1 MNQQLFALHQYCR
14 RGNFSK
20 FISSFCEE
28 MSILKYVQCWL
39 IVIPYFILWL
49 SSFLAVMLWV
59 SHKICFILYY
69 INWQWKYAFFHII
82 EQNTIFKRGF
92 FFSHGGLTTYVAV
105 AKCYKIPTIKCRL
118 RSATIHI
125 NVLLWHL
132 YRHFIFL
139 SIDKK
144 WWCIFRDLTK
154 SNSILLNVLN
164 MSHSMMVVIHKHHN
178 QFLYFCH
185 ANVLPKVFYE
195 WQGYR

>member
-1 MNQQLFALHQYCR
+1 
-14 RGNFSK
+14 
-20 FISSFCEE
+20 

-39 IVIPYFILWL
+39 IVIPCFILWL
-49 SSFLAVMLWV
+49 SFYAVMLWV

-92 FFSHGGLTTYVAV
+92 FLSHGGLTTYVAV

-164 MSHSMMVVIHKHHN
+164 MSHSMMVDIHKHRN

-185 ANVLPKVFYE
+185 ANVLLKVFYE

>member
-1 MNQQLFALHQYCR
+1 
-14 RGNFSK
+14 
-20 FISSFCEE
+20 

-49 SSFLAVMLWV
+49 SSFLVVMLWV

-92 FFSHGGLTTYVAV
+92 FLSHGGLTTYVAV
-105 AKCYKIPTIKCRL
+105 AKCYEIPTIKCLL

-132 YRHFIFL
+132 YRHFIFF

-164 MSHSMMVVIHKHHN
+164 MSHSMMVVIRKHRN
-178 QFLYFCH
+178 QFFYFCH
-185 ANVLPKVFYE
+185 ANVLQKFFYE
-195 WQGYR
+195 WQGYRLCS